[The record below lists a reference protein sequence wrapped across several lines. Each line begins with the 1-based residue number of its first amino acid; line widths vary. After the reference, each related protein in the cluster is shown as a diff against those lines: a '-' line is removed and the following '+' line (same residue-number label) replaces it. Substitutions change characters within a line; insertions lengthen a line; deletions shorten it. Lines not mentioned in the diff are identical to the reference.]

1 MHIDVYSDVVC
12 PWCRIGKQNL
22 TRAIAMW
29 SETNDEPVTVAFHA
43 YQLDPGLPPEGRPF
57 DEVMIKKMGG
67 GPESLK
73 RATQHVTQAGA
84 AVGVT
89 FRFDRVTRMPNTY
102 LAHRFIALLPEDR
115 KEEAVDE
122 LFRAYFE
129 EGLDVAQMSV
139 ILSVAERLGVFSPDL
154 QERLERGEGREAVD
168 ADLRKAQQLGIT
180 GVPFFIFNNR
190 YALSGAYPAEEMFG
204 LMGGVN
210 TGV

>member
-22 TRAIAMW
+22 LRAIELW
-29 SETNDEPVTVAFHA
+29 KERNDEPVTVTYHA
-43 YQLDPGLPPEGRPF
+43 YQLDPNLPEEGRAF
-57 DEVMIKKMGG
+57 DEVMMRKMGG
-67 GPESLK
+67 RESMK
-73 RATQHVTQAGA
+73 RAMDQVTRAGA

-89 FRFDRVTRMPNTY
+89 FRFDQVSRMPNTR
-102 LAHRFIALLPEDR
+102 LAHRFIALLPEERRAD
-115 KEEAVDE
+115 AVEE

-129 EGLDVAQMSV
+129 DGADVAQLDAIMS
-139 ILSVAERLGVFSPDL
+139 IAEQLGVNTPDL
-154 QERLERGEGREAVD
+154 EKRLMSGEGGQAVD
-168 ADLRKAQQLGIT
+168 ADLRKAQQIGIT

-190 YALSGAYPAEEMFG
+190 YALSGAYPAEELLG